1 MLLGLGH
8 FLVRVPAAQLK
19 GEEKMTGSAMFTA
32 VPGLVLMVVAAVPIA
47 SHAVDVRPVF
57 KAGID
62 TGGDTIFTATFTDGK
77 KDSIK
82 ANEGLYVGGG
92 VSVLND
98 SKNIETE
105 VTANVKYTSI
115 TASNGDVS
123 WTRYPLEALVFYRMP
138 QFRVGGGLTYHV
150 SPKLSGSG
158 VAGGVN
164 VKVDD
169 ALGVVLQGDWLITQR
184 VSLGLRYTN
193 LSYKANGVSANSD
206 GVGITFGFRF

>member
-1 MLLGLGH
+1 
-8 FLVRVPAAQLK
+8 
-19 GEEKMTGSAMFTA
+19 
-32 VPGLVLMVVAAVPIA
+32 
-47 SHAVDVRPVF
+47 
-57 KAGID
+57 
-62 TGGDTIFTATFTDGK
+62 
-77 KDSIK
+77 
-82 ANEGLYVGGG
+82 
-92 VSVLND
+92 
-98 SKNIETE
+98 
-105 VTANVKYTSI
+105 
-115 TASNGDVS
+115 
-123 WTRYPLEALVFYRMP
+123 MP